1 MKKVYRFGFSF
12 RSLGFCGL
20 LFGCKCG
27 QFLLHCH
34 CVALLDFDFTDDA
47 VALSLHEVL
56 HLHGLDRDKILA
68 LLYRLAWLDKYLYD
82 AAGHRAYH

>member
-1 MKKVYRFGFSF
+1 MCEKVNNRFGLSF
-12 RSLGFCGL
+12 RSLGCL

-27 QFLLHCH
+27 QFLLHLH
-34 CVALLDFDFTDDA
+34 RVALLDFDFTDDA
-47 VALSLHEVL
+47 VALGLHEVL

-68 LLYRLAWLDKYLYD
+68 LLHRLAWLDKYLYD